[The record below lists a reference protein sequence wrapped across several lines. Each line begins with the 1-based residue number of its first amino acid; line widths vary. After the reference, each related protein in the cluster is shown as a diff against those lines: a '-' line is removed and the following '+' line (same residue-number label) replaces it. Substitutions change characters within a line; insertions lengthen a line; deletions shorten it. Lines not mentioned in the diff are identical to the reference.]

1 MPLFRHFS
9 RNLLCKE
16 RDNLK
21 TKVQPKKKITIRTK
35 IYLFVIIF
43 GLMNIFSPLVAHAD
57 LFGYEIQDV
66 YVAITET
73 VKETNDILQKAFEFS
88 QISPYDVVNKG
99 LEGTTSETIAIA
111 VRNASKT
118 MALVVA
124 TLLLMVDFFKKS
136 VTFEWSSKWEN
147 ILLFLIKI
155 VVMKQVVQNADV
167 IVGYLYAGFKSIND
181 AATGTSIDF
190 LPYGN
195 LVTYTSSIEE
205 HIIEQMQKGWW
216 DFWYDRGAGTN
227 VHTYTYLVSQDAVKI
242 FYPNATFPEG
252 ITDLTNINLPNPT
265 TSATFMPTF
274 NLILW
279 QPYFLV
285 MKAIAY
291 IIFVIV
297 IGRVFELSIYT
308 IFAPLPLATFASEI
322 SHDVAKS
329 FIKNY
334 IATVLQIAVI
344 VVMFLIYAGMTKY
357 IIGLFPSLPMLR
369 MIILISL
376 GLGVV
381 KSGAWSKKICGIG

>member
-1 MPLFRHFS
+1 M
-9 RNLLCKE
+9 
-16 RDNLK
+16 
-21 TKVQPKKKITIRTK
+21 KKKITIRTR

-57 LFGYEIQDV
+57 IFGYEIQDV

-73 VKETNDILQKAFEFS
+73 VQETNEILQKAFNFS
-88 QISPYDVVNKG
+88 QTSPYDVVNS
-99 LEGTTSETIAIA
+99 LDGTSSGTIAVA

-124 TLLLMVDFFKKS
+124 TLLLMVDFFRKT

-147 ILLFLIKI
+147 ILIFLIKI
-155 VVMKQVVQNADV
+155 IAIKQVVQNADV

-205 HIIEQMQKGWW
+205 HIVEQMQKGWW

-227 VHTYTYLVSQDAVKI
+227 IHTYSYVVSQDAVKI

-265 TSATFMPTF
+265 TSVSFMPTL
-274 NLILW
+274 NLVLW
-279 QPYFLV
+279 QPYFLII
-285 MKAIAY
+285 KAIAY
-291 IIFVIV
+291 VIFVIV

-308 IFAPLPLATFASEI
+308 IFAPLPLATFASETT
-322 SHDVAKS
+322 HDVAKN

-344 VVMFLIYAGMTKY
+344 VVMFLVYAGMTKY
-357 IIGLFPSLPMLR
+357 IATLFPGTKMLQV
-369 MIILISL
+369 IILISL

-381 KSGAWSKKICGIG
+381 KSGSWSKKICGAG

>member
-1 MPLFRHFS
+1 LPLFRHFF

-16 RDNLK
+16 CDNLK
-21 TKVQPKKKITIRTK
+21 TATQPKKKITIRTK

-57 LFGYEIQDV
+57 IFGFEVQDI
-66 YVAITET
+66 YATITEN
-73 VKETNDILQKAFEFS
+73 VKETNEILQKAFTFS
-88 QISPYDVVNKG
+88 QTSPYDVVNS
-99 LEGTTSETIAIA
+99 LDDTSSGTIAIA

-124 TLLLMVDFFKKS
+124 TLLLMVDFFKKT
-136 VTFEWSSKWEN
+136 VNFEWSSKWEN

-155 VVMKQVVQNADV
+155 IVMKQIVQNADV
-167 IVGYLYAGFKSIND
+167 IIGYIYAGFNSINK
-181 AATGTSIDF
+181 AATNTSIDF
-190 LPYGN
+190 LPYGTAE
-195 LVTYTSSIEE
+195 TYTWVDEDG
-205 HIIEQMQKGWW
+205 IITKMFKKGWW
-216 DFWYDRGAGTN
+216 DYFYDLGAGQYRT
-227 VHTYTYLVSQDAVKI
+227 TYTYLISQDAVKI
-242 FYPNATFPEG
+242 FYPNATFNG
-252 ITDLTNINLPNPT
+252 TDLNANPLANPT
-265 TSATFMPTF
+265 TALLMPT
-274 NLILW
+274 LEVVLL

-285 MKAIAY
+285 IKAIAY

-308 IFAPLPLATFASEI
+308 IFAPLPLATFASET
-322 SHDVAKS
+322 SHDVAKN

-344 VVMFLIYAGMTKY
+344 VIMFLIYAGMTKY
-357 IIGLFPSLPMLR
+357 IANLFPTTKMLQI
-369 MIILISL
+369 IILISL

>member
-1 MPLFRHFS
+1 M
-9 RNLLCKE
+9 
-16 RDNLK
+16 K
-21 TKVQPKKKITIRTK
+21 TATQPKKKITIRTK

-57 LFGYEIQDV
+57 LFGYEIQDL
-66 YVAITET
+66 YASITET
-73 VKETNDILQKAFEFS
+73 VKETNEILQKAFEFS
-88 QISPYDVVNKG
+88 QTSPYDVVNS
-99 LEGTTSETIAIA
+99 LDGTSSGAIAIA

-124 TLLLMVDFFKKS
+124 TLLLMVDFFKKT
-136 VTFEWSSKWEN
+136 VNFEWSSKWEN

-155 VVMKQVVQNADV
+155 IVMKQIVQNADV
-167 IVGYLYAGFKSIND
+167 IIGYIYAGFNSINKV
-181 AATGTSIDF
+181 ATNTSIDF

-216 DFWYDRGAGTN
+216 DFWYDKGAGTN
-227 VHTYTYLVSQDAVKI
+227 VHTYTYIVSQDAVKI
-242 FYPNATFPEG
+242 FYPNATFPEN

-265 TSATFMPTF
+265 TSASFMPTVS
-274 NLILW
+274 LILW

-308 IFAPLPLATFASEI
+308 IFAPLPLATFASET
-322 SHDVAKS
+322 SHDVAKN

-357 IIGLFPSLPMLR
+357 IMGLFPSVPMLR
-369 MIILISL
+369 VIILISL